1 MSDLIAHPLTGG
13 GAYTADMYRK
23 VVNASITPSDGTPF
37 GALQGI
43 RAGAASPLV
52 ETDGLKAIIHP
63 HAGWINPWNGVGAY
77 SYAILDDTEIDF
89 ESSSQNY
96 KLALVLDDPSQGHG
110 STPQLT
116 ARIYPAATSDTT
128 IPGIVIATITNGTA
142 NDTAPILLPQ
152 ALLMARDKTQLD
164 TITATEGQKAKT
176 LDDDTEYLYRDGAWV
191 SLTQTMEW
199 KPPYTTGRI
208 RFERRGSIVM
218 VNGNVK
224 FDSSGDNQYS
234 TANETLP
241 YGWRPI
247 GVNTPIQF
255 HGAGCTFSCLFGDPN
270 GKCVMVGNPNSSYA
284 TASGTWMTDDDVTA

>member
-43 RAGAASPLV
+43 RAGAATPLV

-63 HAGWINPWNGVGAY
+63 HTGWICPWTGVGAY

-191 SLTQTMEW
+191 SLTQSA
-199 KPPYTTGRI
+199 R
-208 RFERRGSIVM
+208 
-218 VNGNVK
+218 
-224 FDSSGDNQYS
+224 
-234 TANETLP
+234 
-241 YGWRPI
+241 
-247 GVNTPIQF
+247 
-255 HGAGCTFSCLFGDPN
+255 
-270 GKCVMVGNPNSSYA
+270 VMVGTKVLNLRNAVDSELFNPVQLSDMAKQLGLARFDIPCISVTNGDWN
-284 TASGTWMTDDDVTA
+284 TQGQRVTAASVQSGYIIVHFDAAITGPYRINWILGFAQ